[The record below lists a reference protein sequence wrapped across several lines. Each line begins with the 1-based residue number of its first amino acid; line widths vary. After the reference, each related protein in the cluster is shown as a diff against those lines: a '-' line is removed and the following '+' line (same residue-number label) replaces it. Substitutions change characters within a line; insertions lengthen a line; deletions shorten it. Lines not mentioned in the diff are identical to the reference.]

1 MKEKKNQF
9 EVWAQFKVAPKSVKD
24 IHDFFIKEHNI
35 HPDFLIN
42 NLHLTVY
49 HSRRPM
55 PDVVEMSKP
64 CSFTL
69 DTIESRFMVLAP
81 GGENPRPELVPGRR
95 KVGIRIKK
103 SSEFMNVIMAFR
115 KEFFLFETEEVLGKR
130 KPSSKVRNA
139 FGSRHFQPHITILK
153 SGSGI
158 QTNLTEVGDDFRDFV
173 HEIKFDKVIVQKKRN
188 F

>member
-1 MKEKKNQF
+1 MLKKSQF
-9 EVWAQFKVAPKSVKD
+9 EIWAQFKVSSKSVRD
-24 IHDFFIKEHNI
+24 IHDFFIKEYNV

-42 NLHLTVY
+42 NLHLTIY

-81 GGENPRPELVPGRR
+81 GGENPRPHLIPGNR
-95 KVGIRIKK
+95 KVGIRIRK
-103 SSEFMNVIMAFR
+103 SSEFMNTIMAFR
-115 KEFFLFETEEVLGKR
+115 KEFFLFETEEILGSR
-130 KPSSKVRNA
+130 KPSTKSRNA
-139 FGSRHFQPHITILK
+139 FGSRHFQPHISILK

-158 QTNLTEVGDDFRDFV
+158 QSNLSEIGECFRDIV
-173 HEIKFDKVIVQKKRN
+173 QEIKFDKVIVQKVRN